1 MSSTPSINFLRR
13 EKTLHKCY
21 FLQFLTILV
30 LLGITSGISCTKQAV
45 AATLEIRV
53 KDHREAIGDFS
64 RLDLTFDTVRIKP
77 KSGISFWKMGWNEL
91 KPSLEMI
98 DLTKYIGNDSVSIF
112 RGEVGSGTFEAVH
125 LKIKAIAGM
134 LKKNNGAASIKNLV
148 GPIRVA
154 FEVYPKKSTLL
165 VLDLI
170 VVDISDHPPRG
181 YELHIKGY
189 ELYIDG
195 ALVDKI
201 PPG

>member
-13 EKTLHKCY
+13 EKTRSKNY
-21 FLQFLTILV
+21 FSQFLTILV
-30 LLGITSGISCTKQAV
+30 LLGIISGISCTKQAV

-77 KSGISFWKMGWNEL
+77 KSGISFWKMGWKEL

-112 RGEVGSGTFEAVH
+112 RGEVGSGIFEAVH
-125 LKIKAIAGM
+125 LKIKAIGGM
-134 LKKNNGAASIKNLV
+134 LKKNNGGASIKNLV

-154 FEVYPKKSTLL
+154 FTVHPKKATLL
-165 VLDLI
+165 VLDLM
-170 VVDISDHPPRG
+170 VLDISDHPPRG